1 MIFTVTGR
9 PAHQGDANSWRTW
22 AHEQATGRPHVA
34 EAAVIVTPWVHTSAS
49 VRPIDAYN
57 ATASAI
63 LDGLA
68 AAGVIDRQRKIAA
81 LIIRAPHPLGRDGVR
96 VEVLDVRRLAALLL

>member
-22 AHEQATGRPHVA
+22 AHEQATGRPNVPD
-34 EAAVIVTPWVHTSAS
+34 AAVIVTPWVHTTAAG
-49 VRPIDAYN
+49 RPPDAYM
-57 ATASAI
+57 ATASAV

-68 AAGVIDRQRKIAA
+68 AAGVIDVQRRVAA
-81 LIIRAPHPLGRDGVR
+81 LIIRAPHPIGRDGLR
-96 VEVLDVRRLAALLL
+96 VEVLGARRLAALLL